1 MALPYDFS
9 ESRTAFIFEVDR
21 EFTGNIANFVVNAEF
36 LFSSKIGKRGKIK
49 VLKRSSEGKRFSRFV
64 STADS
69 LEIFLKRD

>member
-21 EFTGNIANFVVNAEF
+21 EFTGNIANFVLNDEF
-36 LFSSKIGKRGKIK
+36 LFSSKIGKRGKTK

-64 STADS
+64 STSDS